1 MKPTVETDVLAQLVA
16 LLYRNLRQGQ
26 IVSIL
31 ITLLLT
37 WVASDYVAPLP
48 LVIWASLT
56 VTIASVR
63 LLLDYRYRK
72 TAVAERDAHAT
83 LWRTRAIA
91 GALAGGLA
99 LACGTILLMASGDLL
114 FKMFTAV
121 VMAGMVAGAVQV
133 VAADLT
139 AFRCYAWPIA
149 LAVIVGSFSPD
160 RIGISFAA
168 LAVIYM
174 VGVSRGA
181 RFFNETLHD
190 SIRLEREQAKLAS
203 HLAQANELAERSLKS
218 KTQFLSNVSH
228 ELRTPM
234 NGIMGITDLLMLDA
248 APEQK
253 ELLGHLRHSSNLLM
267 GQINNLIELSELE
280 AEEVRLNPTLLF
292 CAELLPMVIER
303 HRSNAAAKGIEIVLE
318 SDPNI
323 PKTLV
328 GDQDCLCDAL
338 HHLID
343 NAIKFTERGRVTV
356 SARLA
361 QRNGNRLWVEFAVS
375 DTGHGISADSLKAI
389 EGLLTQADGSSV
401 RRHGGLG
408 VGLAIVRRLVSLM
421 NGELHIAS
429 NPGEGSVFS
438 FTLPFPL
445 PSQGGSPTL
454 QASPVSTD

>member
-1 MKPTVETDVLAQLVA
+1 MKPTAETDVLAPLVA

-37 WVASDYVAPLP
+37 WVATDYVAPLP
-48 LVIWASLT
+48 LAIWASLT
-56 VTIASVR
+56 VTIASIR
-63 LLLDYRYRK
+63 LLLDLRYRN
-72 TAVAERDAHAT
+72 TAAAERDAQAA
-83 LWRTRAIA
+83 LWRGRAIA
-91 GALAGGLA
+91 GAFAGGLA
-99 LACGTILLMASGDLL
+99 LACGTILLMSSGDLL
-114 FKMFTAV
+114 FKMFTAL

-203 HLAQANELAERSLKS
+203 HLAQANELAEQSLKA
-218 KTQFLSNVSH
+218 KTQFLSNISH

-234 NGIMGITDLLMLDA
+234 NGIMGIADLLLLDA

-253 ELLGHLRHSSNLLM
+253 ELLGHLRQSSDLLM
-267 GQINNLIELSELE
+267 TQIDNLINLSELE
-280 AEEVRLNPTLLF
+280 ADEVRLNPTLLF
-292 CAELLPMVIER
+292 CSELLATVMER
-303 HRSNAAAKGIEIVLE
+303 SRKEATTKGIAIVVD
-318 SDPNI
+318 SDPGI
-323 PKTLV
+323 PKTLI
-328 GDQDCLCDAL
+328 GDNDCLSDAL
-338 HHLID
+338 RHLVD
-343 NAIKFTERGRVTV
+343 NAVKFTDSGKVTV

-361 QRNGNRLWVEFAVS
+361 QRNGSKLWIEFAVS
-375 DTGHGISADSLKAI
+375 DTGPGISQEALKAI
-389 EGLLTQADGSSV
+389 GGLLTQADGSSV

-408 VGLAIVRRLVSLM
+408 VGLAIVRRLVKLM
-421 NGELHIAS
+421 GGELQIAS
-429 NPGEGSVFS
+429 EPGHGSVFS

-445 PSQGGSPTL
+445 PMQSGAPDL
-454 QASPVSTD
+454 QDS